1 MRQNPGRDGKS
12 LRLRQCRAAR
22 EHELWTQH
30 YQLHQRRALN
40 APLSYA
46 MITIF
51 IAGCAIGGACI
62 LAYVAIRAL
71 PEAFRDFRAFR
82 LERSAVIDTQPVWIK
97 GADRPG
103 RRD

>member
-1 MRQNPGRDGKS
+1 MDISSFSSMREVV
-12 LRLRQCRAAR
+12 LML
-22 EHELWTQH
+22 
-30 YQLHQRRALN
+30 
-40 APLSYA
+40 PLGYA

-71 PEAFRDFRAFR
+71 PDALKDFRAFR
-82 LERSAVIDTQPVWIK
+82 LERSAVLDTQPVWTK
-97 GADRPG
+97 GHADLPG

>member
-1 MRQNPGRDGKS
+1 MDISSIKDV
-12 LRLRQCRAAR
+12 LLM
-22 EHELWTQH
+22 L
-30 YQLHQRRALN
+30 
-40 APLSYA
+40 PLSYA

-71 PEAFRDFRAFR
+71 PDALRDFRAFR

-97 GADRPG
+97 GTDLPG

>member
-1 MRQNPGRDGKS
+1 MDISSISSMGEVI
-12 LRLRQCRAAR
+12 LML
-22 EHELWTQH
+22 
-30 YQLHQRRALN
+30 
-40 APLSYA
+40 PLGYA

-71 PEAFRDFRAFR
+71 PDALRDFRAFR
-82 LERSAVIDTQPVWIK
+82 MERDAVLDTQPVWIK
-97 GADRPG
+97 RHTHLPD